1 MKSGAILKALMRQK
15 AQVQKISS
23 ESTDFPLRK
32 GGRVGGDWENDRRQD
47 SREAGTSGKG
57 HGGRERCNVD
67 TLSSNLRS

>member
-32 GGRVGGDWENDRRQD
+32 GGRVGGAGKMTGGRTAERQEQVGRD
-47 SREAGTSGKG
+47 TEAGKDATWT
-57 HGGRERCNVD
+57 H
-67 TLSSNLRS
+67 